1 MPLNLI
7 KIYCVPVAVAI
18 TLSIASPTFAQL
30 FQTTSSFSDARFGH
44 CIAQSTNDKV
54 IIFGGSDANGFSI
67 NSVFEYD
74 PSLNLWSSKA
84 AIPANSGLSKS
95 TCVKLNNG
103 KILLF
108 GGSQNGSVPQSN
120 KVFEYSISSDSW
132 AAIADLPDAQEIG
145 RAHV

>member
-1 MPLNLI
+1 M
-7 KIYCVPVAVAI
+7 
-18 TLSIASPTFAQL
+18 
-30 FQTTSSFSDARFGH
+30 
-44 CIAQSTNDKV
+44 

-84 AIPANSGLSKS
+84 AIPAASGLSKS
-95 TCVKLNNG
+95 TSVKLNND

-108 GGSQNGSVPQSN
+108 GGSQNGTVPQSN

-132 AAIADLPDAQEIG
+132 VTIADLPNAQG
-145 RAHV
+145 REQMESTLMNDSIVLITGGISTIS